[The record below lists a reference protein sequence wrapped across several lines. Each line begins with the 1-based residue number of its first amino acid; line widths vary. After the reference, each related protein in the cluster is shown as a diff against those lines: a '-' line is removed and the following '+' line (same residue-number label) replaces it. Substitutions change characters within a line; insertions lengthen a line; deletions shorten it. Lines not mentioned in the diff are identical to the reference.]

1 MHDAHHQP
9 RHPLHLR
16 QNLGGED
23 VTRPGRDP
31 DEDLVFQTEHKLRL
45 AGGGDIRMLMGK
57 GGVRVDHDV
66 QVPDLE
72 AEDAGNEEG
81 EPDHKKPV
89 PENALDVV
97 AEHG

>member
-1 MHDAHHQP
+1 MLQAE
-9 RHPLHLR
+9 HP
-16 QNLGGED
+16 
-23 VTRPGRDP
+23 
-31 DEDLVFQTEHKLRL
+31 LRL
-45 AGGGDIRMLMGK
+45 ASRGDVGMLMGK